1 MTGFRPSYNIFIMRG
16 IGGSIRLGR
25 LFGIEIGL
33 DYSWFIIFFFLII
46 ILGYAWQHYW
56 PSPATAWILA
66 FFTSIM
72 FFASILAHELAHS
85 LVSQRYGI
93 PVKSITLFIF
103 GGVARITREPP
114 HPMVEFKMAVA
125 GPLSS
130 LGIGVF
136 FGLLTV
142 ASCGGFSRA
151 WDFAQGAIEPP
162 SAVALMFLWLAYINV
177 LLAAF
182 NMIPGFPLDGGR
194 VFRSIVWSATGSYE
208 RATRIA
214 YIGGRIVAYL
224 FMAGG
229 VVAIFFLEYW
239 FNGLWFIFIGWIL
252 HTAVQGSYR
261 QAKLR
266 LALEPFTAE
275 QLMTRDY
282 PSVPRELSLDQ
293 LIEDYFLN
301 TGHRYFLVT
310 EEGKLEGIVTLSN
323 VEHVPRER
331 RQVTT
336 VAQVMTPAEKLAI
349 ASPGDSAAA
358 VLEKMEEAEVD
369 QMPVVA
375 ESKVIGVIG
384 RDELK
389 RFIRIRTGYR

>member
-1 MTGFRPSYNIFIMRG
+1 MRG
-16 IGGSIRLGR
+16 IGNAIRLGR
-25 LFGIEIGL
+25 LFGIEIGI
-33 DYSWFIIFFFLII
+33 DYSWFIIFFFLTIT
-46 ILGYAWQHYW
+46 LGYAWHHYW
-56 PSPATAWILA
+56 PSSAASWILG
-66 FFTSIM
+66 FVTSII
-72 FFASILAHELAHS
+72 FFSSILAHELAHS

-114 HPMVEFKMAVA
+114 RPGVEFRMAIA

-142 ASCGGFSRA
+142 AACGGFSRA
-151 WDFAQGAIEPP
+151 WDFAQGTIGPP
-162 SAVALMFLWLAYINV
+162 SPIALMFLWLTYINV
-177 LLAAF
+177 LLALF

-194 VFRSIVWSATGSYE
+194 VFRSIIWAATKSYE
-208 RATRIA
+208 RATRVA
-214 YIGGRIVAYL
+214 YIGGRTVAYL

-229 VVAIFFLEYW
+229 VVAIFLLEYW

-266 LALEPFTAE
+266 LALEPFTAAE
-275 QLMTRDY
+275 LMTRDY
-282 PSVPRELSLDQ
+282 PSVPRGLSLDQ
-293 LIEDYFLN
+293 LIENYFLR

-310 EEGKLEGIVTLSN
+310 EEGKLEGIVTLAN

-331 RQVTT
+331 RQMTT
-336 VAQVMTPAEKLAI
+336 VAQVMTPAQKLPT
-349 ASPGDSAAA
+349 ASPSDNAAA
-358 VLEKMEEAEVD
+358 VLEKMEEEEIE
-369 QMPVVA
+369 QIPVVS
-375 ESKVIGVIG
+375 EGRVVGVIG
-384 RDELK
+384 REELK
-389 RFIRIRTGYR
+389 HFIRIRTNYR

>member
-1 MTGFRPSYNIFIMRG
+1 MRG

-33 DYSWFIIFFFLII
+33 DYSWFIIFFFLTI

-56 PSPATAWILA
+56 PSPATSWILG
-66 FFTSIM
+66 FFTSII

-114 HPMVEFKMAVA
+114 RPMVEFKMALA
-125 GPLSS
+125 GPLAS

-136 FGLLTV
+136 FGLLTI

-151 WDFAQGAIEPP
+151 WDFAQGIIEPP
-162 SAVALMFLWLAYINV
+162 SAIALMFLWLAYINV

-194 VFRSIVWSATGSYE
+194 VFRSIVWSVTGSYE

-229 VVAIFFLEYW
+229 VVAIFLLEYW

-252 HTAVQGSYR
+252 HTAAQGSYR

-282 PSVPRELSLDQ
+282 PSVPRGLSLDQ
-293 LIEDYFLN
+293 LIENYFLH

-323 VEHVPRER
+323 VEHVPPER

-336 VAQVMTPAEKLAI
+336 VAQVMTPAEKLAT
-349 ASPGDSAAA
+349 ASPSDSAAT
-358 VLEKMEEAEVD
+358 VLEKMEEAEVE

-375 ESKVIGVIG
+375 ESRVIGVIG
-384 RDELK
+384 REELK
-389 RFIRIRTGYR
+389 HFIRIRTDYR